1 MTRLRILPA
10 LWLLILGIAAGL
22 GSTYAWQ
29 TRPTSPAASAPAD
42 ILGGWL
48 RLPPGQ
54 VGALRDVDPEF
65 PADRDELEATLAA
78 ERETLAALFEQP
90 DADDGAV
97 LDQVERVVA
106 AHAALER
113 RVARYLLAV
122 RPHLTDPQRARLFE
136 RAASGV
142 REAGGWRWRG
152 GRDADL
158 ENNRRGGGP
167 PPDRGRG
174 FGRGRGGPNRT
185 PAPRNPD
192 TQPASQP
199 KGDVP

>member
-1 MTRLRILPA
+1 MTPRHVLPSIVILT
-10 LWLLILGIAAGL
+10 LGIAAGL
-22 GSTYAWQ
+22 GTTYAWQ
-29 TRPTSPAASAPAD
+29 TRPAPPPASAPAD

-54 VGALRDVDPEF
+54 LRALRDIDPGFSAE
-65 PADRDELEATLAA
+65 RDELEATLAA
-78 ERETLAALFEQP
+78 EREALAALFEQP
-90 DADDGAV
+90 NADDGAI

-122 RPHLTDPQRARLFE
+122 RPHLTDSQRARLFE

-174 FGRGRGGPNRT
+174 FGRGRGGPNR
-185 PAPRNPD
+185 APSPLNAD
-192 TQPASQP
+192 SQAASKP